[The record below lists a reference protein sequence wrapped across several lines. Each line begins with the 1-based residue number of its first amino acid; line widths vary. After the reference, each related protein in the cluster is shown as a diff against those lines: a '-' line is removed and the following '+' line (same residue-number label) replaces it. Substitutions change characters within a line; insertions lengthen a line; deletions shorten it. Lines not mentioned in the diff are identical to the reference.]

1 MRKKWT
7 KIWAGIATGTAES
20 PEPAPYGSTSVPSPT
35 YPHLYLRSISALLQT
50 ILAGVME
57 QVQDVPSSS
66 SNAVIDLARLHC
78 VKSVG
83 EGSSL
88 YQLIDVPR
96 KDAPRRHKELKEQ
109 GWTITHTEVV

>member
-35 YPHLYLRSISALLQT
+35 YPHLYLRSISALLQP
-50 ILAGVME
+50 ILAGVLE
-57 QVQDVPSSS
+57 RVQDVPRRS
-66 SNAVIDLARLHC
+66 SNVVIDLARLHC
-78 VKSVG
+78 VKSLG

-96 KDAPRRHKELKEQ
+96 KDAPRRHKALVKA
-109 GWTITHTEVV
+109 GWTVTHTEIV